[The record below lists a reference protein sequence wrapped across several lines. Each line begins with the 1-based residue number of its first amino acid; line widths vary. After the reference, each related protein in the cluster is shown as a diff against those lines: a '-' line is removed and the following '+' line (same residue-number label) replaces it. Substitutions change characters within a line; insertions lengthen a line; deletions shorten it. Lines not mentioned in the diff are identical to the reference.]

1 MEKLNSWLSL
11 VANLAVVGGIVFLAL
26 EVRQNSDALSASTYQ
41 SMAIEQAQFNQ
52 NFMNREIAQILAAID
67 SGGFEDLSPV
77 QRYQLNGLDNAYLF
91 LQQNPYFQYTN
102 GHLPESSWESR
113 RQAMLE
119 VFGSENML
127 LHWERRSF
135 AFDQNFQRYVNEEI
149 IPFVTSAMD

>member
-1 MEKLNSWLSL
+1 
-11 VANLAVVGGIVFLAL
+11 
-26 EVRQNSDALSASTYQ
+26 
-41 SMAIEQAQFNQ
+41 MAIEQAQFNQ
-52 NFMNREIAQILAAID
+52 NFMNREIAQIMAAID

-77 QRYQLNGLDNAYLF
+77 QRYQLNGLDNAWLF
-91 LQQNPYFQYTN
+91 LQQNLYFQYTN